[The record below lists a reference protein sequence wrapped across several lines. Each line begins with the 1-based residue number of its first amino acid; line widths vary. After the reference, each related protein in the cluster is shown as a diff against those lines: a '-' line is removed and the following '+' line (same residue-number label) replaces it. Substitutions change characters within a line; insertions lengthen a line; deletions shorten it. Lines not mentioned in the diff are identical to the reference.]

1 MRGTRGAGIPLFH
14 LPPVAFFAEMIEKGH
29 LRRGTARRAKNNIRF
44 RLFAIDP
51 DIFDL
56 HGHLVGRQTGTAG
69 EMFLN
74 GLSNRGIGIGCF
86 LSAAHEQTPQ
96 S

>member
-14 LPPVAFFAEMIEKGH
+14 SPPVAFFAEMVEKSH
-29 LRRGTARRAKNNIRF
+29 LCRGTARRAKNNIRF
-44 RLFAIDP
+44 SLFALDP
-51 DIFDL
+51 DVLDL
-56 HGHLVGRQTGTAG
+56 HGHFVSRQTGTAG

-74 GLSNRGIGIGCF
+74 GLPNRGIGIGLL

-96 S
+96 R